1 MASVPAPAPVAVV
14 DAPPGADEMPTE
26 PALVVVVSAGG
37 TLPVPG
43 TLWAS
48 AGTVVAAKS
57 KADQNA
63 EG

>member
-1 MASVPAPAPVAVV
+1 V

-57 KADQNA
+57 KAGQNA
-63 EG
+63 DG